1 MMLQPEPG
9 TFNCCGIKEFWI
21 IHNQLLKG
29 SVEHIVVSQDSK
41 SSLDICIVAVAAPG
55 MNRS

>member
-41 SSLDICIVAVAAPG
+41 SSLDICILNEG
-55 MNRS
+55 